1 MQPQLGDAVFNY
13 TQISASVE
21 KNLPE
26 CQSELIHVL
35 LPVLRAPTMQRRRP
49 TQTAQASVTL
59 GVSGAGCNVTQC
71 GISEQA
77 HYSYFHLSHLPPAA
91 RGHPDQQ
98 GW

>member
-1 MQPQLGDAVFNY
+1 MLVIFLIRNSFVIDSLDETTTSDAVFNY
-13 TQISASVE
+13 TQFSVGVE

-77 HYSYFHLSHLPPAA
+77 QYSYFH
-91 RGHPDQQ
+91 
-98 GW
+98 